1 MEGKISSTSDLA
13 TSGLAKISDTEYKY
27 ITT

>member
-13 TSGLAKISDTEYKY
+13 TSGLAKISDTESKY
-27 ITT
+27 ITS